1 MTPEQFRDL
10 LQKFQRQEMTP
21 PELESFLEAAAGGQ
35 YETLLEEDLTQ
46 GLKAATYPGVSS
58 TERMEKVYQQFLEK
72 KKPEKKKEKP
82 ERNGKAALIRRFR
95 WTAAAAILLSV
106 VMTGVFYY
114 RHRPAP
120 ARMDETAGLQQLA
133 PEVPPGGNK
142 ATLTLASGARITLD
156 SAHSGEL
163 TRQGNM
169 RVIQLDS
176 GRLAYQPQAGA
187 SQSLE
192 YNTITTPRGGQYRVV
207 LADGTQVWLNAA
219 SSLQY
224 PTAFT
229 GNTREV
235 ILQGEAY
242 FEVAPRADK
251 PFIVQTGKDTRI
263 EVLGTHFNV
272 TNYPDEKNILTTLTQ
287 GAVRVDA
294 GKESHLLSPGQQARA
309 TALPEGG
316 TRLTITSDI
325 KPEQVMAWKDGL
337 FDFQDMPFDRVM
349 RQLSRWYDIDV
360 VYEDGVPD
368 IKFEGQLG
376 RDVNLS
382 RILFFFQKVG
392 VHYHME
398 GNRKLVISK

>member
-1 MTPEQFRDL
+1 MTQ
-10 LQKFQRQEMTP
+10 

-46 GLKAATYPGVSS
+46 GLKMAAYPGVSS
-58 TERMEKVYQQFLEK
+58 AERMEKVYQQFLEK
-72 KKPEKKKEKP
+72 KKLEKKKETP
-82 ERNGKAALIRRFR
+82 ERNRKAVLIRRFQWR
-95 WTAAAAILLSV
+95 AAAAILLSV
-106 VMTGVFYY
+106 VMTGIFYY
-114 RHRPAP
+114 RHHA
-120 ARMDETAGLQQLA
+120 AQAGTYETAGLQQPA

-142 ATLTLASGARITLD
+142 ATLILANGARITLD

-187 SQSLE
+187 SQSLV

-229 GNTREV
+229 GKTREV

-242 FEVAPRADK
+242 FEVTARADK
-251 PFIVQTGKDTRI
+251 PFVVQTGKDTRI
-263 EVLGTHFNV
+263 EVLGTFFNV
-272 TNYPDEKNILTTLTQ
+272 TNYPDEKNILTTLIK
-287 GAVRVDA
+287 GSVRVDA
-294 GKESHLLSPGQQARA
+294 GKESHLLSPGQQARV

-316 TRLTITSDI
+316 ARLTVTSDI
-325 KPEQVMAWKDGL
+325 NPEQVMAWKDGL
-337 FDFQDMPFDRVM
+337 FNFQGMPFDRVM
-349 RQLSRWYDIDV
+349 AQLSRWYDVDV
-360 VYEDGVPD
+360 VYEEGIPD
-368 IKFEGQLG
+368 IKFEGLLG

>member
-1 MTPEQFRDL
+1 
-10 LQKFQRQEMTP
+10 
-21 PELESFLEAAAGGQ
+21 
-35 YETLLEEDLTQ
+35 
-46 GLKAATYPGVSS
+46 
-58 TERMEKVYQQFLEK
+58 
-72 KKPEKKKEKP
+72 
-82 ERNGKAALIRRFR
+82 
-95 WTAAAAILLSV
+95 
-106 VMTGVFYY
+106 
-114 RHRPAP
+114 
-120 ARMDETAGLQQLA
+120 
-133 PEVPPGGNK
+133 VPPGGNK

-176 GRLAYQPQAGA
+176 GRLAYETATSGKRQATSPGT
-187 SQSLE
+187 

-207 LADGTQVWLNAA
+207 LADGTRVWLNAA

-229 GNTREV
+229 GKTREV

-242 FEVAPRADK
+242 FEVAARADQ
-251 PFIVQTGKDTRI
+251 PFIVQTGKDSRI
-263 EVLGTHFNV
+263 EVLGTFFNI
-272 TNYPDEKNILTTLTQ
+272 TNYPDEKNILTTLIK
-287 GAVRVDA
+287 GAVRVDV

-325 KPEQVMAWKDGL
+325 NPEQVMAWKDGL

-398 GNRKLVISK
+398 GTRKLVISK